1 MTLQVKICGLTNGAD
16 ATAAA
21 NAGAAMLGFVFYPP
35 SPRNMTIEHGE
46 RLEPNLPEGPDRVG
60 VFVDPDDDLLQ
71 AAIETLNLDWIQLHG
86 DEDPKRV
93 ADIRALYSVGIIKA
107 IPVADVD
114 DLAVMEAYGDNV
126 DVFLFDAKAPKDATL
141 PGGNGVSFNWA
152 LLNDQGI
159 DKPWLLAG
167 GLTVDNLAEAV
178 ETSGAQAI
186 DLSSGVESEPGKKDP
201 ELIKAFLKAASVL

>member
-1 MTLQVKICGLTNGAD
+1 MTLQVKICGLTNRAD
-16 ATAAA
+16 AHAAA
-21 NAGAAMLGFVFYPP
+21 HAGAAMLGFVFYPP
-35 SPRNMTIEHGE
+35 SPRNLTIEDAE
-46 RLEPNLPEGPDRVG
+46 MLEPDLPEGPDRVG

-86 DEDPKRV
+86 DEDTKRV

-107 IPVADVD
+107 IPVADEG
-114 DLAVMEAYGDNV
+114 DLEAMAAYGDHV
-126 DVFLFDAKAPKDATL
+126 DVFLFDAKAPKGATL
-141 PGGNGVSFNWA
+141 PGGNGVSFNWS

-167 GLTVDNLAEAV
+167 GLTIENLANAV
-178 ETSGAQAI
+178 EKSGAQAI

-201 ELIKAFLKAASVL
+201 ALIKAFLEAASVL